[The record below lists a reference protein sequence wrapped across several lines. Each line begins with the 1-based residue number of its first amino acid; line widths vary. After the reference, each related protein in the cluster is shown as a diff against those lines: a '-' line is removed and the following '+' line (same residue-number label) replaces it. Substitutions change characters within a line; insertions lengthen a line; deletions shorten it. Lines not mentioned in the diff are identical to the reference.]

1 MCTCLTHSKPERQQ
15 KVENLD
21 FKFRLSSHLR
31 ALQNVVLRAGYVTS
45 MPLLSY
51 NGDAAA
57 SAAQFLQSCPTLCN
71 PLWTLACQASLS
83 MGILQARILEWVVMP
98 SSKGSSQPRDRTPGF
113 PYYRWILYYLSHQ
126 GPLAH
131 YNNSF
136 WSILLTTSKERLW
149 PYAIVT
155 INLNSFYS
163 KV

>member
-1 MCTCLTHSKPERQQ
+1 MPGTVPYRSCT
-15 KVENLD
+15 
-21 FKFRLSSHLR
+21 
-31 ALQNVVLRAGYVTS
+31 
-45 MPLLSY
+45 M
-51 NGDAAA
+51 
-57 SAAQFLQSCPTLCN
+57 SAKSLQSCPTLCN
-71 PLWTLACQASLS
+71 PMDCSLPGS
-83 MGILQARILEWVVMP
+83 SVKGILQARLPEWVVMP